1 VTGEFVP
8 TFPDGPKGN
17 CKATGIKYLP
27 KYLPPS
33 TTTTTRGSATSTPA
47 PTGLPYSGRGFL
59 QAYNAGANKGCLIS
73 AGTWYTTGTCATY
86 TASPA
91 SFGGYTL
98 SSSKGPCAVVGTEF
112 QCAAG
117 LTASQ
122 FTVSREALQR
132 YEKVLIVVSRRLMVC
147 WHMVVA
153 ALSTLPPSQLAL
165 CSRRYTQQAMLS
177 LSPSSGRACKKRIC
191 LYVEVN

>member
-1 VTGEFVP
+1 M
-8 TFPDGPKGN
+8 
-17 CKATGIKYLP
+17 P

-47 PTGLPYSGRGFL
+47 PIGLPYSGRGFL

-86 TASPA
+86 TATPA
-91 SFGGYTL
+91 AFGGYTL
-98 SSSKGPCAVVGTEF
+98 SSSRGPCAVVGTEF

-122 FTVSREALQR
+122 FTVSREALYQ
-132 YEKVLIVVSRRLMVC
+132 YEKVLIVVYRRLMVC

-153 ALSTLPPSQLAL
+153 AHSTLLLFQLAPS
-165 CSRRYTQQAMLS
+165 SRRYTLQAMLS
-177 LSPSSGRACKKRIC
+177 LSPSSGRAFRKANMLACRNHSRHRMNPC
-191 LYVEVN
+191 YYVVVFLYA